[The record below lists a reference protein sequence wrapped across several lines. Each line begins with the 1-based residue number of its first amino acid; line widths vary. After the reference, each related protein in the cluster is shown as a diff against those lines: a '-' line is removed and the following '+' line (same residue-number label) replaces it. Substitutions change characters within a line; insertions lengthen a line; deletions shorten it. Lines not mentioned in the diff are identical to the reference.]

1 MLETLREISIK
12 LWSPVGEFFSS
23 ILGTS
28 NTWFPII
35 SYIVLSLV
43 GLFLLRKFLD
53 KSVETTSSLTLNS
66 FWNIL
71 KKVLVVLVILAIAL
85 SLYFYLDSRY
95 HIYQEITEISETQE
109 QDFGYLLH

>member
-1 MLETLREISIK
+1 MLDKISEISIK

-35 SYIVLSLV
+35 SYVLLSLV

-71 KKVLVVLVILAIAL
+71 KKVLIVLVVLGAAV

-95 HIYQEITEISETQE
+95 HIYQEITETQE
-109 QDFGYLLH
+109 KDFGYLLD